1 MAKILKRTWSSTGP
15 LGRKVKHV
23 AYGYVALPGRWGT
36 RAEGVERLAHGTRR
50 AHGAQCPA
58 RGDRGRAA
66 HPAHRGKRSVKDDER
81 VLGSGCSG
89 RPSAPGRWSA
99 GLTRPMIAQYERTRA
114 GQVRASTVA
123 NELSV
128 LRHCLRLAR
137 RWGYV
142 ATVPEIV
149 LPKRPEGRLR
159 YLDET
164 EIGKLIAACRESRNR
179 VLAPGRHP
187 GLAYGHAKGRDPRAR
202 VGASRPLDRAAH
214 APPDEEREAPRGP
227 HGAGRL
233 RRPDRPRARPER
245 RRGRVFPSG
254 NDRRGSQIPH
264 GARGAPSSAPG
275 SSAAASTT
283 SDTAASHLVMRG
295 ATLQDVKEVLGHA
308 DLRMTFSGT
317 RT

>member
-1 MAKILKRTWSSTGP
+1 M
-15 LGRKVKHV
+15 
-23 AYGYVALPGRWGT
+23 
-36 RAEGVERLAHGTRR
+36 
-50 AHGAQCPA
+50 
-58 RGDRGRAA
+58 
-66 HPAHRGKRSVKDDER
+66 KDDER
-81 VLGSGCSG
+81 ILERVL
-89 RPSAPGRWSA
+89 RPALGAGTLVR

-149 LPKRPEGRLR
+149 LPKRPDGRLR

-164 EIGKLIAACRESRNR
+164 EIEADRRLPE
-179 VLAPGRHP
+179 VPEPGPRPVVIP

-233 RRPDRPRARPER
+233 RRPDRPRA
-245 RRGRVFPSG
+245 
-254 NDRRGSQIPH
+254 
-264 GARGAPSSAPG
+264 
-275 SSAAASTT
+275 
-283 SDTAASHLVMRG
+283 
-295 ATLQDVKEVLGHA
+295 
-308 DLRMTFSGT
+308 
-317 RT
+317 